1 MSKRKS
7 LRYQFKYAIFRA
19 FKPRTS
25 KRLLKEKAKR
35 LDKDS
40 FEYLESVAVI
50 TSYAYRDSL
59 FDVVD
64 KFINWLKESGQYS
77 DFRYAYEIDSYV
89 WVDFLRYLRFER
101 GYNYRSIKNVTS
113 RIRKLE
119 RVMRYIYQNS
129 EFDFT
134 SQLDSFLKR
143 LKKDDKV
150 RVYCLSFEDC
160 KRLLSYLA
168 SIPNPKPWELGL
180 LIQSA
185 FGLRSYE
192 VPRLRF
198 VDIMD
203 YEGVIAKIHDIW
215 KEREEKGLPKQKFY
229 IVKSPYN
236 LYLAVRGKGGQWR
249 FVPALTKF
257 QYQLL
262 EYLRELGA
270 GREFD
275 KIAECSTSKMRKELK
290 KILVEKLG
298 LEKFKR
304 VPTSTH
310 MVRKTYSRF
319 SYQFLIKNKDKIER
333 VVVAP
338 EL

>member
-1 MSKRKS
+1 MVKRKS
-7 LRYQFKYAIFRA
+7 LRYQFKIAIYKA
-19 FKPRTS
+19 FKPKTS
-25 KRLLKEKAKR
+25 KRLLKERAKKCK
-35 LDKDS
+35 DKNS
-40 FEYLESVAVI
+40 LEYLESVAII
-50 TSYAYRDSL
+50 TSYNYRDSL
-59 FDVVD
+59 FDLVD
-64 KFINWLKESGQYS
+64 KFINWLKYSGQYS

-150 RVYCLSFEDC
+150 RIHCLSIEDW
-160 KRLLSYLA
+160 KKLLSYLA
-168 SIPNPKPWELGL
+168 GIPNPKPWELGL

-215 KEREEKGLPKQKFY
+215 KEREAKGLPKQKFY
-229 IVKSPYN
+229 IVKSPYDR
-236 LYLAVRGKGGQWR
+236 YIAVRGKGGQWR

-257 QYQLL
+257 QYQIL
-262 EYLRELGA
+262 EYLLERKEDDMAL
-270 GREFD
+270 
-275 KIAECSTSKMRKELK
+275 ICECSTSKMRRELK
-290 KILVEKLG
+290 KILVERLG
-298 LEKFKR
+298 LEKFRR
-304 VPTSTH
+304 VPCSTH

-338 EL
+338 E